1 MIKGVHTMFYS
12 SEPEALR
19 AFLRDKLGFST
30 YSDVGGG
37 WLIFDLPEADMG
49 VHPSDERGEHGQPAG
64 THDISFYCEDIQATV
79 AELEGRG
86 VAFDGEVVDEGFG
99 LAVHFTMPGGV
110 SAQLYQPHYRKGAD

>member
-19 AFLRDKLGFST
+19 VFLRDRLGFSA

-49 VHPSDERGEHGQPAG
+49 VHPSDESGNHGQPAG
-64 THDISFYCEDIQATV
+64 THDISFYCEDIRATV

-86 VAFDGEVVDEGFG
+86 VEFEGEVADAGFG
-99 LAVHFTMPGGV
+99 LAIHFTMPGGV
-110 SAQLYQPHYRKGAD
+110 RAQLYQPHYRKGGG